1 MRRQIALGVDKQ
13 PSAFERAGRA
23 AHLLG
28 CADCR
33 RFESEVVAFTQML
46 RDAPLERLE
55 RPVVVRRAPRPAWKS
70 LSLASPAAAAA
81 LVFAFVGLSGGNAT
95 RDGRSVARS
104 GEVIPRVYPTAGEI
118 EQEISFVE
126 VAAKR
131 SMAFTT
137 NIR

>member
-23 AHLLG
+23 THLLG
-28 CADCR
+28 CSDCR
-33 RFESEVVAFTQML
+33 RFESEVLAFTQLL
-46 RDAPLERLE
+46 RDAPLEPLE
-55 RPVVVRRAPRPAWKS
+55 RPVVVRRARPAWKS
-70 LSLASPAAAAA
+70 LGLASPAAAAA
-81 LVFAFVGLSGGNAT
+81 LVLAFVGLSGQDAT
-95 RDGRSVARS
+95 RDGRSVAS
-104 GEVIPRVYPTAGEI
+104 AGQATPRVYPTAGEL

-131 SMAFTT
+131 SLAFTT